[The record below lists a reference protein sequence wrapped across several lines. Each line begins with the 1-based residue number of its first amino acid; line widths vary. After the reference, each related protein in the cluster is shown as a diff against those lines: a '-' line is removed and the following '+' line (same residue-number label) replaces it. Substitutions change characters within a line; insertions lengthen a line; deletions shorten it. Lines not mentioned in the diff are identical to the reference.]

1 MMKTLNPK
9 SLPSL
14 VVSDAKGNLFDLPEY
29 GLVVRRG
36 SAFNLPDPKE
46 IIPLPPGSDLH
57 RLPDRHPIG
66 VDRKTGKIT
75 ALKTYQGM
83 RIFAASA
90 FLAPAHTAL
99 ALTAYKKRRQA
110 VTLPLFA
117 YAPLGFDGK
126 NFVTAGIRADRDKR
140 QDADKFDRDEI
151 VRRGTRYLE
160 RYPENRLTTHLIR
173 NCAFTYFCPA
183 ARNWVMGRWEAP
195 IPTSIAC
202 NAGCLGCIS
211 KQPPASGVPSTQQR
225 IAFVPTVDEILEYT
239 VPHLEKAPRA
249 IVSFG
254 QGCEGEPLTQAG
266 LIEQAVREMRKRTK
280 NGTINLNTN
289 ASRPDLVERIC
300 KAGLDSIRVS
310 MNSARKEWYT
320 AYFRPKGYS
329 FDDVLQSLRIAKK
342 RKVWVSLN
350 YFIFPGLTD
359 TPEEADAL
367 TRLLR
372 ELPVDMIQMRNHN
385 IDPDWYLDALG
396 IGEENMQPL
405 GILWWMEEM
414 KKTRPGLKYGYFNPY
429 LKGSE

>member
-1 MMKTLNPK
+1 MNKIKFGK
-9 SLPSL
+9 SLPAL

-57 RLPDRHPIG
+57 RLPDRHPVG

-75 ALKTYQGM
+75 VLKTYQGM

-90 FLAPAHTAL
+90 FLAPAHTTLAL
-99 ALTAYKKRRQA
+99 AAYKKRQQA

-126 NFVTAGIRADRDKR
+126 NFVTAGIRVDRDKR
-140 QDADKFDRDEI
+140 QDADKFDHDKI
-151 VRRGTRYLE
+151 IRRGTRYLE
-160 RYPENRLTTHLIR
+160 QHPDNRLTTHLIN

-183 ARNWVMGRWEAP
+183 ARNWIMGRWEAP

-202 NAGCLGCIS
+202 NSGCLGCIS

-266 LIEQAVREMRKRTK
+266 LIEQAVREIRKRTK
-280 NGTINLNTN
+280 GGTINLNTN
-289 ASRPDLVERIC
+289 ASRPELVERIC
-300 KAGLDSIRVS
+300 KAGLDSIRIS

-329 FDDVLQSLRIAKK
+329 FDDVLQSIRIAKK

-359 TPEEADAL
+359 TREEAEAL
-367 TRLLR
+367 KRLLR

-385 IDPDWYLDALG
+385 IDPDWYLDTLG
-396 IGEENMQPL
+396 VGSNEMQPL
-405 GILWWMEEM
+405 GILRWMKEM
-414 KKTRPGLKYGYFNPY
+414 KKIRPGLKYGYFNPY
-429 LKGSE
+429 LGDS